1 MRRASRARE
10 RGAVLVEYALLI
22 TFFAIPVLAGLTAG
36 GARMLAS
43 YQKLRTELL
52 QPFP

>member
-1 MRRASRARE
+1 MRRASRAGK

-22 TFFAIPVLAGLTAG
+22 TFFAIPVMAGLTAG
-36 GARMLAS
+36 GARMLAN
-43 YQKLRTELL
+43 YQKLRSEIL